1 MRERMRCQNR
11 IVALEIPR
19 RMQLGATKR
28 ECGTSKYPKIHKSR
42 LAHAAQVFRINTN
55 SFELAE
61 LHSAT
66 TAAAEWMRLGEL
78 LSVPQR
84 VILRM
89 QSSSWKT
96 FVDQA
101 RSGVE
106 QRATISCTIINELI
120 AKFLAS
126 SEQHVGILRVN
137 EFLWFCNLPFTTTIN
152 PSNNLVPEIYINN
165 SGEKRDSRSI
175 YSLISELER
184 RTWMFNY

>member
-11 IVALEIPR
+11 IVAGEIPR

-66 TAAAEWMRLGEL
+66 AAAEWMRLGEL

-89 QSSSWKT
+89 
-96 FVDQA
+96 
-101 RSGVE
+101 
-106 QRATISCTIINELI
+106 
-120 AKFLAS
+120 
-126 SEQHVGILRVN
+126 
-137 EFLWFCNLPFTTTIN
+137 
-152 PSNNLVPEIYINN
+152 
-165 SGEKRDSRSI
+165 
-175 YSLISELER
+175 
-184 RTWMFNY
+184 